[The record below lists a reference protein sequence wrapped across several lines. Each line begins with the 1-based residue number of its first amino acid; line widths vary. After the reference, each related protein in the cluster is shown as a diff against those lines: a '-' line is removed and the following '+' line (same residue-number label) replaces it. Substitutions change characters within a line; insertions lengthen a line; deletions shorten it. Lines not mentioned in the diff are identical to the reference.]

1 MSSEVPA
8 QSPRWSRWL
17 PGLAVLLG
25 YRRAWLRGDLL
36 AGVTV
41 AAYLVPQ
48 VMAYAAVA
56 GLPAKVGLV
65 ACIGPF
71 LAYALLGSSR
81 QLSVGPESTVALM
94 TAAGVGAM
102 TGVVGQDRYG
112 EVAALLA
119 VSVGLLCLLGFV
131 GRLGFLATFLSRP
144 VLIGY
149 LTGVSVLMVVS
160 QLDTSLGI
168 TVTGGSTCQEL
179 VSLARALPQAHLPT
193 ALLAGS
199 VLAAL
204 LVLRRL
210 APSWPGP
217 LLVMVVAT
225 VVVWLVGAQRLGIAL
240 IGSVPPGLPAPRVPS
255 AEGVPL
261 ALLVPAAAGIAL
273 VAYSDNILNGR
284 AFADSDQDR
293 LDPTQEFLALGA
305 ANLAA
310 GLSQGFPVSSSS
322 SRTALGDAVGSRTQ
336 LHSLVA
342 IGGILAT
349 VFLLNDVLAQFPAA
363 ALAAVVVYA
372 ATGLIDIGQ
381 WRRVARFRTS
391 EAVLAGVTAL
401 VVVFAGVLTG
411 IAIAV
416 GLSVLDL
423 LRRMARPHDGILG
436 YVPGLAGMHDIDDYP
451 TADQAP
457 GIVVYR
463 YDCPLFFANADDFL
477 GRATRAATEAPGP
490 VHWFLLN
497 AEAIVEIDLT
507 AVDALDRLRLELED
521 RGILFAMA
529 RVKQDLRQQLEAAG
543 FVEQVGADLIFPTL
557 PTAMAA
563 YASWLRHHLDVYPDL
578 PPGVALP
585 PLPPASPRTPG
596 NGQSSAPGAPGDQP
610 SPT

>member
-1 MSSEVPA
+1 MSSEVA
-8 QSPRWSRWL
+8 AHGSRWRRWL

-56 GLPAKVGLV
+56 GLPAQIGLV
-65 ACIGPF
+65 SCIGPF
-71 LAYALLGSSR
+71 LGYALLGSSR

-102 TGVVGQDRYG
+102 VEVVGPERYA

-119 VSVGLLCLLGFV
+119 VTVGLVCLLGFL

-149 LTGVSVLMVVS
+149 LAGVAALMVIS
-160 QLDTSLGI
+160 QLGTTLGI
-168 TVTGGSTCQEL
+168 QVTGATTAEQL
-179 VSLARALPQAHLPT
+179 MSLAHQLGRVD
-193 ALLAGS
+193 LATV
-199 VLAAL
+199 VLSGTVLVAL

-217 LLVMVVAT
+217 LLVIVAASL
-225 VVVWLVGAQRLGIAL
+225 VVWLIGAQRLGISL
-240 IGSVPPGLPAPRVPS
+240 IGSLPPGLPAPRIPS
-255 AEGVPL
+255 AAGIPL
-261 ALLVPAAAGIAL
+261 ALLVPAAIGIGL
-273 VAYSDNILNGR
+273 VSYSDNILNGR
-284 AFADSDQDR
+284 AFADPDLD
-293 LDPTQEFLALGA
+293 LDPTQEFLALGV

-310 GLSQGFPVSSSS
+310 GFSQGFPVSSSS
-322 SRTALGDAVGSRTQ
+322 SRTALGDAMGSRTQ

-342 IGGILAT
+342 IGAIVAT
-349 VFLLNDVLAQFPAA
+349 VYLLGDGLAQFPSA
-363 ALAAVVVYA
+363 ALGAVVVYA
-372 ATGLIDIGQ
+372 AIQLVDLGE
-381 WRRVARFRTS
+381 WRRVARFRFS
-391 EAVLAGVTAL
+391 EALLAAATAL
-401 VVVFAGVLTG
+401 VVIFVGVLAG
-411 IAIAV
+411 IGIAV

-451 TADQAP
+451 GAAQVP

-477 GRATRAATEAPGP
+477 ARANRAVAEAAGP
-490 VHWFLLN
+490 VRWFLLN

-507 AVDALDRLRLELED
+507 AVDALERLRQDLAA
-521 RGILFAMA
+521 RGTQFAMA
-529 RVKQDLRQQLEAAG
+529 RVKQDLRIQLEAAG
-543 FVEQVGADLIFPTL
+543 FVDRVDSERIFPTL

-563 YASWLRHHLDVYPDL
+563 YARWVDTHHDIHLDL
-578 PPGVALP
+578 PPGAVH
-585 PLPPASPRTPG
+585 PPADEG
-596 NGQSSAPGAPGDQP
+596 
-610 SPT
+610 